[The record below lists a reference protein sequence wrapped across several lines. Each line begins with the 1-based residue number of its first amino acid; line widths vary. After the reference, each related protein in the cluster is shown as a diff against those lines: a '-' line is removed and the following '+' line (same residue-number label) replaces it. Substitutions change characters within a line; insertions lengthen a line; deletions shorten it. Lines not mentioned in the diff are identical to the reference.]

1 MTIEE
6 IRKNAPDG
14 SKFYANIEGVIIY
27 LFKSSYGFR
36 QIKGNVI
43 SFCDSGIPLEWIKPL

>member
-1 MTIEE
+1 MNIEE

-14 SKFYANIEGVIIY
+14 ARFYANIEGVIIY

-36 QIKGNVI
+36 QIKKNVI

>member
-14 SKFYANIEGVIIY
+14 AKFYANIEGVIIY

-36 QIKGNVI
+36 QIKNNVI

>member
-1 MTIEE
+1 MNIEE
-6 IRKNAPDG
+6 IRKNAPSG
-14 SKFYANIEGVIIY
+14 AWFYADIESVIIY